1 MASFNSSETGLMAK
15 YSAND
20 TTLMIDGELIFGYAA
35 ETMITVSY
43 DNDNVTVTQDPQG
56 TAVASINNKTGATI
70 TVNLNETSPS
80 NAKLTELANTRGEF
94 PLDLR
99 TSTIHQT
106 AAHCYISKMPDNTA
120 AQNAGDRAWQIHA
133 LNLDTESLVGR

>member
-1 MASFNSSETGLMAK
+1 MASFNSSETGLMAQ
-15 YSAND
+15 YNAND
-20 TTLMIDGELIFGYAA
+20 TTLMADGELIFGYADG
-35 ETMITVSY
+35 TMITVTY

-80 NAKLTELANTRGEF
+80 NAKLTELANTRSEF
-94 PLDLR
+94 ALDLR

-120 AQNAGDRAWQIHA
+120 AQNASDRAWQIHA

>member
-1 MASFNSSETGLMAK
+1 MASFNSSETGLMAR
-15 YSAND
+15 YTAND
-20 TTLMIDGELIFGYAA
+20 TTLMIDGELIFGYAVD
-35 ETMITVSY
+35 TMITVAY

-56 TAVASINNKTGATI
+56 TGVASINNKTGATI